1 MAIDLSK
8 PTFARLEPGTHIVA
22 IKPWNLRTF
31 EDGTQA
37 IEIHFA
43 PTANPT
49 HDHHTFVREQF
60 LTTLEANL
68 QRVVNQPGLP
78 LQDLLNASIDQPL
91 ESTLD
96 ESTKEDGTRYF
107 NWYLGY
113 TKPQGMPL
121 PKNAAPKST
130 KPRARG

>member
-1 MAIDLSK
+1 MAIDLTK
-8 PTFARLEPGTHIVA
+8 KTFARLEPGTHTVA
-22 IKPWNLRTF
+22 ITSWSLRTF

-37 IEIHFA
+37 LEVHFA
-43 PTANPT
+43 PTNNSE

-60 LTTLEANL
+60 IGSLEANL
-68 QRVVNQPGLP
+68 QRVINVPGLA
-78 LQDLLNASIDQPL
+78 LQDLLNASIGVPL

-96 ESTKEDGTRYF
+96 ESVKEDGSRYF

-113 TKPQGMPL
+113 TKPQGL
-121 PKNAAPKST
+121 LLSKNAAPRAT